1 MLIRWIGILL
11 VSAGFS
17 GSATARDV
25 ATSLAPAMKL
35 GEARHAL
42 VIGNAAYMQSPLR
55 NPLNDARA
63 IAKELSAAGFVVDL
77 LEDAT
82 QVGMQRAI
90 RRFGDRLQEGGVG
103 LFYYAGHGMQV
114 KGRNFLMPV
123 NADIDRE
130 YEIEYS
136 SVDVNMVL
144 SMMDTARNPLNIVI
158 LDACRNNPFA
168 RSFRV
173 AATGLAQMDAP
184 AGTFIA
190 FATSPGAV
198 AADGT
203 GSNGVYTKHLLQQ
216 IRVPG
221 QKIEQVF
228 KQVRIGVIA
237 ETRGE
242 QTPWE
247 SSSLRGEFQFLP
259 DTRPAAQAL
268 PPAGLAAFEELL
280 RRDREARREE
290 TEKQI
295 RDALERQRIEFAQQ
309 GFRATPEPATPPPA
323 PVKAEP
329 AIIASVAPPA
339 ITAAIDARL
348 PQAGDR
354 WTYRLVQP
362 RQKGAMVDHS
372 YEVLVVA
379 ASTTG
384 VLDRASIDGGQPAEW
399 AHPRGPYFMT
409 QGLALFSP
417 YLSVFEEI
425 RVGAPIDKIV
435 LRGQT
440 GCQDR
445 YSCNVTGRVVA
456 REGLRTSAGRF
467 DAYKVVIEQ
476 EWYPAQPAAYSA
488 DMWARRTL
496 TVWYSPQLKR
506 AIKYSSRVVSGT
518 PPIDANFDLELLSY
532 QLNQP

>member
-1 MLIRWIGILL
+1 MLIRWIGILIMT
-11 VSAGFS
+11 AGFC
-17 GSATARDV
+17 GGATGRDV
-25 ATSLAPAMKL
+25 ATTLAPAVKFA
-35 GEARHAL
+35 EARHAL
-42 VIGNAAYMQSPLR
+42 VIGNANYTYGALK
-55 NPLNDARA
+55 NPVNDARA
-63 IAKELSAAGFVVDL
+63 MARELSQAGFEVML

-82 QVGMQRAI
+82 QAAMQRAI
-90 RRFGDRLQEGGVG
+90 RRFGDAIQQGAVG

-114 KGRNFLMPV
+114 KGRNFLVPV

-130 YEIEYS
+130 YEIEYNA
-136 SVDVNMVL
+136 VDVNMVL

-168 RSFRV
+168 RSFRIS
-173 AATGLAQMDAP
+173 AAGLAQMDSP

-203 GSNGVYTKHLLQQ
+203 GSNGVYTKHLLEQ

-221 QKIEQVF
+221 QKIEQLF

-247 SSSLRGEFQFLP
+247 SSSLRGEFLFVP
-259 DTRPAAQAL
+259 DARPAAQAP
-268 PPAGLAAFEELL
+268 PPADLAAIEELL

-295 RDALERQRIEFAQQ
+295 RDALERQRKEFAQQ
-309 GFRATPEPATPPPA
+309 AVRVIPEPAVASPA
-323 PVKAEP
+323 PAKTEP
-329 AIIASVAPPA
+329 AIIASVAPQA
-339 ITAAIDARL
+339 ITGAIDARL

-417 YLSVFEEI
+417 YLSVFEEM
-425 RVGAPIDKIV
+425 RVGAPLGKIV

-456 REGLRTSAGRF
+456 REELRTSAGRF

-476 EWYPAQPAAYSA
+476 EWYPGQPAAYSA

-506 AIKYSSRVVSGT
+506 AIKYSSRVASGT